1 MRTRGARPEA
11 QNRHSY
17 GSPDFLTASHRRATS
32 VFLPDLKN
40 RIEARLRA
48 LAAEIEQLVR
58 EEARAMLTGALGV
71 WQQAPRTPSRVNGA
85 GRPKAA
91 PARPAPA
98 ARASAGTGRRNYKQM
113 KRDMDVMVTY
123 VRHHPGAKME
133 EIAKAIHSSSAKLNR
148 PMHKLVESKVLTR
161 KGERRAS
168 RYWVQ

>member
-1 MRTRGARPEA
+1 MA
-11 QNRHSY
+11 
-17 GSPDFLTASHRRATS
+17 
-32 VFLPDLKN
+32 DLKA

-48 LAAEIEQLVR
+48 LAVEVEQLVR
-58 EEARAMLTGALGV
+58 EDARAMLTGALGA
-71 WQQAPRTPSRVNGA
+71 WKPSPRAAARPNGA
-85 GRPKAA
+85 GRPAAA
-91 PARPAPA
+91 PARTAPA
-98 ARASAGTGRRNYKQM
+98 LRASAGTGRRSSRQM

-133 EIAKAIHSSSAKLNR
+133 DIAKALRTTSHKLNR